1 MDTRTSAISVGLGQ
15 SEFPASRDRR
25 YTYISGFTG
34 SNGIAV
40 VTREKGAAL
49 WTDGRYFLQADV
61 QLSCDW
67 MLMQMDQPGVP
78 HLMEWLIN
86 VLQENSTKKSTI
98 GADPK
103 LVSNSVW
110 NEWLSKIGN
119 S

>member
-1 MDTRTSAISVGLGQ
+1 MDTRTSAISVVLGQ

-34 SNGIAV
+34 SEGIAV
-40 VTREKGAAL
+40 VTTKQGAAL

-67 MLMQMDQPGVP
+67 LLMQVGQPGVP
-78 HLMEWLIN
+78 HLMEWLID
-86 VLQENSTKKSTI
+86 VLPENSRI

-119 S
+119 

>member
-1 MDTRTSAISVGLGQ
+1 MDTRTSAISVVLGQ

-25 YTYISGFTG
+25 YAYISGFSG

-40 VTREKGAAL
+40 ITRKRGAAL
-49 WTDGRYFLQADV
+49 WTNGRYFLQADI

-67 MLMQMDQPGVP
+67 LLMRVGQPGVP
-78 HLMEWLIN
+78 HLMKWLID
-86 VLQENSTKKSTI
+86 VLPENSTI

-110 NEWLSKIGN
+110 NEWLSKIGK
-119 S
+119 

>member
-1 MDTRTSAISVGLGQ
+1 MDTRTSAISVVLGQ

-34 SNGIAV
+34 SEGIAV

-67 MLMQMDQPGVP
+67 LLMRMGQPEVP
-78 HLMEWLIN
+78 HLMEWLID
-86 VLQENSTKKSTI
+86 VLPEKSRI

-110 NEWLSKIGN
+110 NEWLSKIGK
-119 S
+119 

>member
-1 MDTRTSAISVGLGQ
+1 MDTRTSAISVVLGQ

-34 SNGIAV
+34 SEGIAV
-40 VTREKGAAL
+40 ITTKREAAL

-67 MLMQMDQPGVP
+67 LLMRMGQPGVP
-78 HLMEWLIN
+78 HLMEWLID
-86 VLQENSTKKSTI
+86 VLPQNSRI

-110 NEWLSKIGN
+110 NEWLSKIGK
-119 S
+119 

>member
-1 MDTRTSAISVGLGQ
+1 MDNRTSAISVVLGQ
-15 SEFPASRDRR
+15 SEYPARRDRR
-25 YTYISGFTG
+25 YTYLSGFTG

-67 MLMQMDQPGVP
+67 LLMRMGQPRVP
-78 HLMEWLIN
+78 HLMEWLID
-86 VLQENSTKKSTI
+86 VLPENSRI

-110 NEWLSKIGN
+110 NEWLSKIGK
-119 S
+119 

>member
-1 MDTRTSAISVGLGQ
+1 MDTRTSAISVVLGQ

-34 SNGIAV
+34 SDGIAV
-40 VTREKGAAL
+40 VTRKKGAAL

-67 MLMQMDQPGVP
+67 LLMQMGQPGVP
-78 HLMEWLIN
+78 HLMEWLIG
-86 VLQENSTKKSTI
+86 VLPENSRI

-110 NEWLSKIGN
+110 NEWLSKIGK
-119 S
+119 

>member
-1 MDTRTSAISVGLGQ
+1 MDTRTSAISVVLGQ

-34 SNGIAV
+34 SDGIAV

-67 MLMQMDQPGVP
+67 LLMRLGQPGVP
-78 HLMEWLIN
+78 HLMEWLIDI
-86 VLQENSTKKSTI
+86 LPGNSRI

-110 NEWLSKIGN
+110 NEWLSKIGK
-119 S
+119 